1 LINFTPLLHFYFS
14 DSARIFGEEK
24 RKQKV
29 LNTSIGI
36 ASKGRRRRQQSNN
49 DEENGSD
56 DETSGGD
63 EKQRRFWRR
72 RRNNNGEPAEKNIK
86 WKRQDK

>member
-14 DSARIFGEEK
+14 DSAQIFGEGK

-49 DEENGSD
+49 DEENGSN

-63 EKQRRFWRR
+63 ETTKTILAAAKKPQWRAG
-72 RRNNNGEPAEKNIK
+72 GEEHKMEEA
-86 WKRQDK
+86 R